1 MSLSTELERGDGR
14 PLKNQSCRFVRAECD
29 REPIDH
35 LISPAC
41 QDTVIIKFPKP
52 DPFCVLLTMA
62 EATLV
67 MMLSEEAGSGELVD
81 QGQPILTACD
91 VKGINNQF

>member
-1 MSLSTELERGDGR
+1 M
-14 PLKNQSCRFVRAECD
+14 
-29 REPIDH
+29 
-35 LISPAC
+35 
-41 QDTVIIKFPKP
+41 IIKFPKP
-52 DPFCVLLTMA
+52 DPFCVLLTMV

-67 MMLSEEAGSGELVD
+67 MMLSEEAGTGELVD